1 MRKLLLTSSA
11 LVAAASI
18 SSYAVADVSVSG
30 NFDWK
35 YRNIASNQADN
46 DGTSMAQ
53 DHEVV
58 ISFSNK
64 TDTGLTVSGRYD
76 MDADAGSVDESSIT
90 ISGGFGS
97 ITMGANDGVSDAF
110 GVNEQDLINDEVHL
124 AQFSPLAFADGAAGS
139 GANTTHG
146 IMTNAG
152 EVSVSGDTNKIA
164 YMTPAM
170 GGFKAGY
177 SLTDA
182 GAGNGATA
190 SADETAMGL
199 SYTMPMDGGSLLFE
213 YNQVKRD
220 PSGTGGTAVEEIQAS
235 NYGVTVTMGALSM
248 IASSGSFEEA
258 SQGSTALTEDI
269 EATGF
274 AIKYDMGGGMTI
286 AASVMESE
294 DSAFADVAAATG
306 AKEKYSSN
314 IGEISY
320 SIAPGLTAN
329 LTYNDFDYKQGG
341 TALTDE
347 AGSITQLTINATF

>member
-18 SSYAVADVSVSG
+18 ASYATADVSVSG
-30 NFDWK
+30 GFDWK
-35 YRNIASNQADN
+35 YKNTASNVAAS

-76 MDADAGSVDESSIT
+76 MDGDAGTVDESSIT
-90 ISGGFGS
+90 VSGGFGS

-110 GVNEQDLINDEVHL
+110 GVNEQDLINDESHL
-124 AQFSPLAFADGAAGS
+124 SRFSPTAFADALAA
-139 GANTTHG
+139 TTTG
-146 IMTNAG
+146 VMTNAG
-152 EVSVSGDTNKIA
+152 EVSVSGDANKIA
-164 YMTPAM
+164 YITPAM

-177 SLTDA
+177 SIADA
-182 GAGNGATA
+182 GVDTA
-190 SADETAMGL
+190 SNDTTEVGL

-220 PSGTGGTAVEEIQAS
+220 STATIEEIQAT
-235 NYGVTVTMGALSM
+235 NMGVTATLGALSM
-248 IASSGSFEEA
+248 IASSGQFEEA
-258 SQGSTALTEDI
+258 TAGSNVLTEDG

-294 DSAFADVAAATG
+294 DSADASAAG
-306 AKEKYSSN
+306 DKEKYSAN
-314 IGEISY
+314 IAEVSY
-320 SIAPGLTAN
+320 TIAPGLKAN
-329 LTYNDFDYKQGG
+329 LTYNDFDYKAGG
-341 TALTDE
+341 SGLAAE
-347 AGSITQLTINATF
+347 AGSITQLTINASF

>member
-64 TDTGLTVSGRYD
+64 TDTGLTVSGTYD
-76 MDADAGSVDESSIT
+76 MDAGAGTVDASFIT
-90 ISGGFGS
+90 VSGGFGS
-97 ITMGANDGVSDAF
+97 IAMGATDGVSDAF
-110 GVNEQDLINDEVHL
+110 GIHEQDLINDETHL
-124 AQFSPLAFADGAAGS
+124 GRFSPTAFADS
-139 GANTTHG
+139 STTTTTG

-152 EVSVSGDTNKIA
+152 EVSVSGDANKLA
-164 YMTPAM
+164 YITPAM

-177 SLTDA
+177 SIADA
-182 GAGNGATA
+182 GVDTSSNDTT
-190 SADETAMGL
+190 EVGL
-199 SYTMPMDGGSLLFE
+199 SYSMPMDAGSLLFE

-220 PSGTGGTAVEEIQAS
+220 ATDTIEEIQAT
-235 NYGVTVTMGALSM
+235 NMGVTATMGALSM
-248 IASSGSFEEA
+248 IASSGQFEEA
-258 SQGSTALTEDI
+258 SVGSTALTEDH

-274 AIKYDMGGGMTI
+274 AVKYDMGGGMTV
-286 AASVMESE
+286 AVSVMESE
-294 DSAFADVAAATG
+294 DSADVSGTTG

-320 SIAPGLTAN
+320 TIAPGLKAN
-329 LTYNDFDYKQGG
+329 LTYNDFDYKKGG
-341 TALTDE
+341 TSLDNE
-347 AGSITQLTINATF
+347 AGSITQLTIAASF

>member
-1 MRKLLLTSSA
+1 MRKILLSSTS
-11 LVAAASI
+11 LIAAATI
-18 SSYAVADVSVSG
+18 ASYATADVSVSG

-35 YRNIASNQADN
+35 YANVASNQADN
-46 DGTSMAQ
+46 DGTKMAQ

-90 ISGGFGS
+90 VSGGFGS

-110 GVNEQDLINDEVHL
+110 GVTEQDLINDESHL
-124 AQFSPLAFADGAAGS
+124 GQFSPMAFADGTTGS
-139 GANTTHG
+139 GATTTHG

-152 EVSVSGDTNKIA
+152 EVSVSGDANKIA
-164 YMTPAM
+164 YFTPAM

-190 SADETAMGL
+190 SADESAMGF
-199 SYTMPMDGGSLLFE
+199 SYAMPLDGGSVLFE

-220 PSGTGGTAVEEIQAS
+220 PSGTGNTAVEEIQS
-235 NYGVTVTMGALSM
+235 TNYGVTVTMGALTM
-248 IASSGSFEEA
+248 IASSGAFEEA

-274 AIKYDMGGGMTI
+274 GVKYDMGGGMTV
-286 AASVMESE
+286 AVSVMESE
-294 DSAFADVAAATG
+294 DSADAAAATG

-320 SIAPGLTAN
+320 TIAPGLKAN
-329 LTYNDFDYKQGG
+329 LTYNDFDYKAGG
-341 TALTDE
+341 SGLDAE
-347 AGSITQLTINATF
+347 AGSITQLTINAAF

>member
-18 SSYAVADVSVSG
+18 ASYATADVSVSG
-30 NFDWK
+30 GFDWK
-35 YRNIASNQADN
+35 YKNTASNVAAS

-76 MDADAGSVDESSIT
+76 IDADAGSVDESSIT
-90 ISGGFGS
+90 VSGGFGS

-110 GVNEQDLINDEVHL
+110 GVHEQDLINDESHL
-124 AQFSPLAFADGAAGS
+124 GRFSPTAFADSSA
-139 GANTTHG
+139 TTTTG
-146 IMTNAG
+146 VMTNAG
-152 EVSVSGDTNKIA
+152 EVSVSGDANKIA
-164 YMTPAM
+164 YITPAM

-177 SLTDA
+177 SIADA
-182 GAGNGATA
+182 GVDTA
-190 SADETAMGL
+190 SNDETAIGL

-220 PSGTGGTAVEEIQAS
+220 STATIEEIQAT
-235 NYGVTVTMGALSM
+235 NMGVTATLGALSM
-248 IASSGSFEEA
+248 IASSGQFEEA
-258 SQGSTALTEDI
+258 SVGSNVLTEDA

-274 AIKYDMGGGMTI
+274 AIKYDMGGGMTV

-294 DSAFADVAAATG
+294 DSADASATG
-306 AKEKYSSN
+306 DKEKYSSN
-314 IGEISY
+314 IAEVSY
-320 SIAPGLTAN
+320 TIAPGLKAN
-329 LTYNDFDYKQGG
+329 LTYNDFDYKAGG
-341 TALTDE
+341 SGLAAE
-347 AGSITQLTINATF
+347 AGSITQLTINASF

>member
-18 SSYAVADVSVSG
+18 ASYATADVSVSG
-30 NFDWK
+30 GFDWK
-35 YRNIASNQADN
+35 YKNTASNVAAS

-76 MDADAGSVDESSIT
+76 MDGDAGTVDESSIT
-90 ISGGFGS
+90 VSGGFGS

-110 GVNEQDLINDEVHL
+110 GVNEQDLINDESHL
-124 AQFSPLAFADGAAGS
+124 SRFSPTAFADALAA
-139 GANTTHG
+139 TTTG
-146 IMTNAG
+146 VMTNAG
-152 EVSVSGDTNKIA
+152 EVSVSGDANKIA
-164 YMTPAM
+164 YITPAM

-177 SLTDA
+177 SIADA
-182 GAGNGATA
+182 GVDTA
-190 SADETAMGL
+190 SNDTTEVGL

-220 PSGTGGTAVEEIQAS
+220 STATIEEIQAT
-235 NYGVTVTMGALSM
+235 NMGVTATLGALSM
-248 IASSGSFEEA
+248 IASSGQFEEA
-258 SQGSTALTEDI
+258 TAGSNVLTEDG

-294 DSAFADVAAATG
+294 DSADASAAG
-306 AKEKYSSN
+306 DKEKYSAN
-314 IGEISY
+314 IAEVSY
-320 SIAPGLTAN
+320 TIAPGLKAN
-329 LTYNDFDYKQGG
+329 LTYNDFDYKAGG
-341 TALTDE
+341 SGLVAE
-347 AGSITQLTINATF
+347 AGSITQLTINASF